1 MIYKVEGAAS
11 IYASEPS
18 WETLFLCFTFRLG
31 DMETDSSKCVIVVDT
46 GLPMGLKVNTAGL
59 LGATLGRRVESI
71 IGPDTI
77 DGSGESHTG
86 ILNIPLPILATDAE
100 TIKGIRE
107 KTLKLGGLLVVDF
120 TETAQRTLLRRLH
133 R

>member
-71 IGPDTI
+71 IGPDAI

-86 ILNIPLPILATDAE
+86 ILNIPLPILATDVE

>member
-71 IGPDTI
+71 IGPDAI

-107 KTLKLGGLLVVDF
+107 KALKLGVAGRRFHGDSS
-120 TETAQRTLLRRLH
+120 ERTLLRRLH